1 MFTKEFWLGDNGALV
16 RSIRTFAQT
25 ATAMLTVATF
35 TPFSIGQW
43 VNVLVVSG
51 TAAVVSVLMS
61 LDRREAL
68 FTEPP
73 AVQLVTSYRAPYLAS
88 ESVAGCGESLR

>member
-1 MFTKEFWLGDNGALV
+1 MFSKDFWLGDNGALV
-16 RSIRTFAQT
+16 RGIRTFAQT

-35 TPFSIGQW
+35 TPFSVGAW

-51 TAAVVSVLMS
+51 TAAVVSILMS

-68 FTEPP
+68 LTVPNSP
-73 AVQLVTSYRAPYLAS
+73 AYLAAPS
-88 ESVAGCGESLR
+88 PVQSVEAAPGCGESLR

>member
-1 MFTKEFWLGDNGALV
+1 MFTKEFWLGDSGALV
-16 RSIRTFAQT
+16 RAARTFAQT
-25 ATAMLTVATF
+25 AAAMLTVATF

-51 TAAVVSVLMS
+51 TASLVSLLMS

-68 FTEPP
+68 LTEPP
-73 AVQLVTSYRAPYLAS
+73 RQVEPTYFVTPSVEAAP
-88 ESVAGCGESLR
+88 GCGESLR